1 LFDNSTTIYYFCESF
16 LKLEG
21 GYSMNILVCMK
32 QVPDTESKIKINPE
46 GTGIETEGIKYVMN
60 PFDEYA
66 VEEALKLKEKFGGTV
81 TIVCMGPQRATEA
94 IRTALAMGADDAIH
108 LNDPAFEGSDS
119 LAAAKI
125 LAGAIKD
132 LKYDLIL
139 AGKQAVDF
147 DCSQVFACLAE
158 ILDLPYASVV
168 TGLEVAEDMKSATVK
183 RETEGGIQEII
194 EIRLPAVIAAQKG
207 LNEPRYASLPGI
219 MKAKKKP
226 IKEINLATLGIS
238 ADEVGQK
245 GSKLKTMNYS
255 LPPERKAGQKV
266 EGEPKEIVAQLV
278 AWLHTE
284 AKSI

>member
-1 LFDNSTTIYYFCESF
+1 
-16 LKLEG
+16 
-21 GYSMNILVCMK
+21 MNIVVSMK

-46 GTGIETEGIKYVMN
+46 GTGIVTEGIKYVMN
-60 PFDEYA
+60 PYDEYA

-81 TIVCMGPQRATEA
+81 TIVCSGPSRATEA

-108 LNDPAFEGSDS
+108 LNDPAFEGADS
-119 LAAAKI
+119 LTTAKI
-125 LAGAIKD
+125 LAKAIKD

-158 ILDLPYASVV
+158 ILDLPYVSVV
-168 TGLEVAEDMKSATVK
+168 TGLEVSEDLKNATAK
-183 RETEGGIQEII
+183 RETEGGIAEII
-194 EIRLPAVIAAQKG
+194 EISLPAVIAAQKG

-226 IKEINLATLGIS
+226 IKEINLATLGMD
-238 ADEVGQK
+238 ANEVGEK

-255 LPPERKAGQKV
+255 LPLERKAGKKI
-266 EGEPKEIVAQLV
+266 EGEPKEIVAQLTTL
-278 AWLHTE
+278 LHVE
-284 AKSI
+284 AKLI